1 MFLVTKLSIPPLR
14 PAHSLVS
21 RPRLLARLNQAL
33 TRRLTL
39 VSAPAGFGKTTLL
52 SEWVHQPHHQDGQP
66 VAVAWLSLDQGDNDA
81 GRFLGYLG
89 AALQAT
95 WDGTGEAALA
105 ALAAP
110 PPFLPEP
117 AMPGLINQLNRLP
130 YHVVLVLDD
139 YHLIDVEPVHRV
151 LALLLDHLPPR
162 FHLVIA
168 SRTRP
173 PLPLARLRARQQLLE
188 LDTADLRF
196 SPDEAAAFLNQVM
209 GLHLSSG
216 DITALELR
224 TEGWIAG
231 LQLAALSMLGREDV
245 THFIAA
251 FTGSHRYI
259 LDYLVEEVL
268 QRQSP
273 ATQTFLLKT
282 SILNRL
288 TGSLCEAVT
297 GQPEGQVTLARL
309 EQANLFIVPL
319 DDDRR
324 WYRYHHLFAG
334 LLRHR
339 LRHFPLPGG
348 ATADLPELHRRAS
361 EWYER
366 HGQTAEA
373 MGHALSGADAARAI
387 RLVEPVARTMLSRSE
402 MATLLSWLDVLPEEL
417 DRSQNHLSLFHAWA
431 LVLTGHLDVVEP
443 PEAEGAA
450 SPVEGLGGL
459 NVSLA
464 TLPGELA
471 AIRATAAYFRRDFG
485 RAVEL
490 SEQALA
496 GLAEDNLF
504 LRAAL
509 ALNLGVAS
517 SWTGEVTRASRAFAQ
532 AATISRL
539 AGNQHVTLI
548 ALWNQGQLELEQ
560 GRLLKTAEL
569 YRQAL
574 ELVEHQ
580 RRHGQPLSP
589 AAGGAYVGLGC
600 LLYERNSLA
609 EAEQYLQTGL
619 SLAEPGAEIAIL
631 TAGRIALSRLKLA
644 QHDVA
649 GAFET
654 VRQAQELA
662 RQNNDSYWAAQA
674 AAQQAWL
681 WLSQARDRA
690 DKRALQA
697 AVRWAAESGL
707 GETDPPVYLREVE
720 HLALARL
727 LIQQGRQQ
735 AGLPALE
742 AASRLLE
749 RLRQV
754 TAEAGRAGRT
764 LEVLALLALAYHG
777 QHRPEQALAAL
788 DQAFSLAR
796 PEGYQRLFLD
806 EGPPMETL
814 LRRAASRGI
823 APDYVNR
830 LLAAFAAAEPGQQPA
845 GPALVEPLS
854 ERELEILHLVA
865 GGRSNQDIARELAL
879 TVGTV
884 KWHLNNIYGKLNVR
898 SRTQAVAQ
906 ARRLKLL

>member
-1 MFLVTKLSIPPLR
+1 MFVVTKLSIPPLR

-21 RPRLLARLNQAL
+21 RPHLLARLDQAL
-33 TRRLTL
+33 THRLAF

-52 SEWVHQPHHQDGQP
+52 SEWAHQPHQQDGQP
-66 VAVAWLSLDQGDNDA
+66 VAVAWLSLDQGDNDTA
-81 GRFLGYLG
+81 RFLSYLA
-89 AALQAT
+89 AALQNAT
-95 WDGTGEAALA
+95 GGIGKEVLVALG
-105 ALAAP
+105 P
-110 PPFLPEP
+110 PQQPFLPEP
-117 AMPGLINQLNRLP
+117 VLSGLINELNLLP
-130 YHVVLVLDD
+130 YHVALVVDD
-139 YHLIDVEPVHRV
+139 YHLIDVEPVHQ
-151 LALLLDHLPPR
+151 AMAFLLEHLPPR
-162 FHLVIA
+162 VHLVIA
-168 SRTRP
+168 SRTWP

-209 GLHLSSG
+209 DLRLSS
-216 DITALELR
+216 DDVAALEQR

-245 THFIAA
+245 TDFIAA

-268 QRQSP
+268 QRQTP
-273 ATQTFLLKT
+273 AIQTFLLKT

-297 GQPEGQVTLARL
+297 GQPDGQGTLTHL

-348 ATADLPELHRRAS
+348 ARANVPELHRQAS

-366 HGQTAEA
+366 HGLIAEA
-373 MGHALSGADAARAI
+373 MGHALSGADVARAV

-402 MATLLSWLDVLPEEL
+402 MAILLSWLDVLPEEL
-417 DRSQNHLSLFHAWA
+417 DRSQTHLSLFHAWA

-443 PEAEGAA
+443 PDAA
-450 SPVEGLGGL
+450 Q
-459 NVSLA
+459 A

-471 AIRATAAYFRRDFG
+471 AIRATAAFFRRDFG
-485 RAVEL
+485 RAAEL
-490 SEQALA
+490 TEQALA

-509 ALNLGVAS
+509 ALNLGVAC
-517 SWTGEVTRASRAFAQ
+517 SWTGDVTRASRAFAQ

-539 AGNQHVTLI
+539 AGNLHVTLT

-580 RRHGQPLSP
+580 RRQGLPLLP
-589 AAGGAYVGLGC
+589 AAGGPFVGLGC
-600 LLYERNSLA
+600 LLYERNDLA
-609 EAEQYLQTGL
+609 GAEHHLQTGL
-619 SLAEPGAEIAIL
+619 ALAEPGAETAIL
-631 TAGRIALSRLKLA
+631 TVGRIMLSRLRLA
-644 QHDVA
+644 QNDVT

-654 VRQAQELA
+654 IRQAQELA
-662 RQNNDSYWAAQA
+662 RQNNDSYWSAQA
-674 AAQQAWL
+674 AAHQARL

-690 DKRALQA
+690 EKHALQQA
-697 AVRWAAESGL
+697 LRWAAASGL
-707 GETDPPVYLREVE
+707 VETDSPAYLREVE
-720 HLALARL
+720 YLTLARL
-727 LIQQGRQQ
+727 LLQQGRQQ
-735 AGLPALE
+735 ADLPALE

-749 RLRQV
+749 RLRQA
-754 TAEAGRAGRT
+754 TTEAGRAGRT
-764 LEVLALLALAYHG
+764 LEVLALQALAYHS
-777 QHRPEQALAAL
+777 QNRPEQALTAL
-788 DQAFSLAR
+788 DQALSLAR

-806 EGPPMETL
+806 EGPAMETL
-814 LRRAASRGI
+814 LRRAASRSI
-823 APDYVNR
+823 APDYVNK
-830 LLAAFAAAEPGQQPA
+830 LLAVFATTEPGQQPA
-845 GPALVEPLS
+845 AQALVEPLG

-865 GGRSNQDIARELAL
+865 HGRSNHDIAGELAL

-884 KWHLNNIYGKLNVR
+884 KWHLNNIYGKLNVH

-906 ARRLKLL
+906 ARRLRLL